1 MLDFFVKWYELCPI
15 YNVGLFA
22 CRWLKPTC
30 SNVTEFMDII
40 FFKQNN
46 PLFLDHI
53 YSPFLDQF
61 YCFSQLYMCLRGLYN
76 LSWNSRGNRAT
87 SKDFQLSIYQVFGH
101 RPSCPSNNETK
112 EQGMSHDTLFLG
124 KRGRRQCK
132 FNQKNITLPNGKKK
146 LRVHKHH
153 LK

>member
-61 YCFSQLYMCLRGLYN
+61 YCFSQLYMCLKGCTICLGILGAIEQRPRIFSSLYTRCLVIGLVALATMKQKSKEWAMIPYSLAREEEGNAN
-76 LSWNSRGNRAT
+76 L
-87 SKDFQLSIYQVFGH
+87 I
-101 RPSCPSNNETK
+101 
-112 EQGMSHDTLFLG
+112 
-124 KRGRRQCK
+124 KR
-132 FNQKNITLPNGKKK
+132 T
-146 LRVHKHH
+146 
-153 LK
+153 